1 MDDNR
6 ALDALLER
14 MVAAY
19 VARNRAASMLK
30 ERLDQAGIGL
40 SPVID
45 HVTLRTLDID
55 RRAQEYLDLGY
66 VYSET
71 LEYQDWFAKVYR
83 KIGYP
88 ALFVDQGY
96 LGERGKSSMIPGWVK
111 QFGDSVF
118 HHVAVRV
125 EHIETAINQLSVQG
139 VRFAGAIVGEPGG
152 PLRQIFS
159 LPEIVDGQPF
169 TVLELAERHQGYQGF
184 SPPQADSLM
193 QSTAAR

>member
-14 MVAAY
+14 MVADY
-19 VARNRAASMLK
+19 VARNRAARVLK
-30 ERLDQAGIGL
+30 ELLDQAGIGL

-45 HVTLRTLDID
+45 HVTLRTMDID
-55 RRAQEYLDLGY
+55 RRAEEYVALGY
-66 VYSET
+66 VYNET
-71 LEYQDWFAKVYR
+71 LEYNDWFAKVYR
-83 KIGYP
+83 KMGYP

-96 LGERGKSSMIPGWVK
+96 LGERGKSSIIPGWVK
-111 QFGDSVF
+111 QFGDGIF

-125 EHIETAINQLSVQG
+125 EHIETAIEKLSSQD
-139 VRFAGAIVGEPGG
+139 VRFAGAIVGEAGG

-159 LPEIVDGQPF
+159 LPETVDGQPF